1 MFFRLFD
8 PDMSPLGFELDEI
21 YLFATR
27 RIQIQDIEQQQVKVN
42 HREAK
47 QCVEPIFFVVVNLGC
62 FLPSHVLFSSFVQ
75 YEGRG

>member
-1 MFFRLFD
+1 
-8 PDMSPLGFELDEI
+8 MSPLGFELDEI

-47 QCVEPIFFVVVNLGC
+47 QCVEPIFIFFGYLFLLHPWIRIRMDVYCVRGKIVVNLG
-62 FLPSHVLFSSFVQ
+62 
-75 YEGRG
+75 